1 MTVNPSQRLAATVA
15 GQPSPA
21 APIVTAAWS
30 ALRAALA
37 ASPRKWHDA
46 VDLADRA
53 AALIDCRPSLC
64 DELLLAAVE
73 TGHLSTRTR
82 NGSQQV
88 RVAQS
93 KEDLQ

>member
-1 MTVNPSQRLAATVA
+1 MTVNRSERLTATVA
-15 GQPSPA
+15 GQPNPA
-21 APIVTAAWS
+21 APVVAAAWS

-37 ASPRKWHDA
+37 ASPEAWLDA

-53 AALIDCRPSLC
+53 ADLIDCRPSLC
-64 DELLLAAVE
+64 DELLLAAAE
-73 TGHLSTRTR
+73 TGHVVTRTR

-88 RVAQS
+88 RAVQP